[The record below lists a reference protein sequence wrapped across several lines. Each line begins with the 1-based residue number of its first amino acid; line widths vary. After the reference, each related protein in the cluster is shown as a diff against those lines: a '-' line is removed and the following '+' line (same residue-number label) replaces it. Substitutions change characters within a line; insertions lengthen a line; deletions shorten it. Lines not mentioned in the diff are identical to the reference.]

1 MKNYDIYGQ
10 ESSDFKMLLIAIERA
25 LSIQFEVHQSYYRG
39 GEYYKFVGDDGENF
53 ILQKNF
59 NPIEAEWTERDFE
72 EMGVILYVNE
82 TERSEKLENL
92 LTEAIPEIKLL
103 KRRQI

>member
-10 ESSDFKMLLIAIERA
+10 RDSDLKKALSAIQQA
-25 LSIQFEVHQSYYRG
+25 LSIRFEAHQSYYRG
-39 GEYYKFVGDDGENF
+39 GEYYKFSSHDGENF

-59 NPIEAEWTERDFE
+59 NSIEAEWTERDFE

-82 TERSEKLENL
+82 TERSEKLEKL
-92 LTEAIPEIKLL
+92 LTETIPEIKLL